1 MKRET
6 DPLVLALSSKLY
18 TLVHSGRSGAKA
30 LTDLVRD
37 RMTAHS
43 ARSGEQLGAP

>member
-6 DPLVLALSSKLY
+6 DEIVLALSSKLY